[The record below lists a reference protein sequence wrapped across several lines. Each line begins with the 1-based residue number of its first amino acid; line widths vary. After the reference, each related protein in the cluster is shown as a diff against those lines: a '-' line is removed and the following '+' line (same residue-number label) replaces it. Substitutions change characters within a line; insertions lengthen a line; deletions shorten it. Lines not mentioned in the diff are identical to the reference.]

1 MSNLACR
8 NRTWVKASLLLILL
22 SLAFFKSLGQTTH
35 DSSLQPAIAKPD
47 SLSGQVIPPKKKGF
61 EAYYESA
68 HKQYHV
74 QHSGVTNWSSSYDMF
89 FGYGMFTNSLK
100 DHFQNRLSYG
110 FDIDVSFKKWTF
122 LFRCINEHTRTRDTV
137 SIASTK
143 LKKNDLA
150 VFNFISFS
158 LGYSIYEN
166 NSIKVTPY
174 MGIAPITIGNFDS
187 YTNFINRTTT
197 YAFGVNLFYKNP
209 EFYSGNYTYFQL
221 RYAFYQ
227 PQLDKKYAGLGGS
240 IHQLTLGFG
249 IHATKHKRS
258 SR

>member
-1 MSNLACR
+1 MITTLVFR
-8 NRTWVKASLLLILL
+8 DHTKATAVLLLMLL
-22 SLAFFKSLGQTTH
+22 TFIFSKSFAQDT
-35 DSSLQPAIAKPD
+35 SLQPAIAKPD
-47 SLSGQVIPPKKKGF
+47 SLSGHVTPPKKKGF

-74 QHSGVTNWSSSYDMF
+74 QHSGVTNWSSSYDF
-89 FGYGMFTNSLK
+89 FIGYGMFTKSLK

-110 FDIDVSFKKWTF
+110 FDIDVSYNKWTF
-122 LFRCINEHTRTRDTV
+122 LFRGINEHARTRDTV

-197 YAFGVNLFYKNP
+197 YAFGVNLDYKLKVR
-209 EFYSGNYTYFQL
+209 YSGYSYLGL

-227 PQLDKKYAGLGGS
+227 PQLDKKQAELNGS
-240 IHQLTLGFG
+240 IHQLTFSIG
-249 IHATKHKRS
+249 IHPIKVRKPPRS
-258 SR
+258 